1 MEMATCF
8 ASPRASPV
16 RGLLALFLLGG
27 RKVWEAWEGRALG
40 RPLLSPVFLLGG
52 FLPCFCSVAGRCGN
66 LGGAGFGYRVI
77 PISRPLLSPV
87 FLRGGRKKVWE
98 AWEGRALGTEL
109 SLSRPLLSP
118 VFLRDGRKVREA
130 WERALGTE
138 LSLFQTS
145 PFSHVFARW
154 RKVWE
159 GWEGR
164 ALGTELS
171 VSRPPSPVCHCAKHG
186 KRKSLER
193 GNFME

>member
-52 FLPCFCSVAGRCGN
+52 RKVWEPGRGRLWVQSYSLYPDLSFLPGFCAVAGRRCGKPGRGGLWVQSYPFPGLSFLPCFCAMAGRCGKR
-66 LGGAGFGYRVI
+66 GSGPWVQSYPF
-77 PISRPLLSPV
+77 SRPLLSRM
-87 FLRGGRKKVWE
+87 FLLGGRKVWE
-98 AWEGRALGTEL
+98 A
-109 SLSRPLLSP
+109 
-118 VFLRDGRKVREA
+118 
-130 WERALGTE
+130 
-138 LSLFQTS
+138 
-145 PFSHVFARW
+145 
-154 RKVWE
+154 
-159 GWEGR
+159 WEGR

-186 KRKSLER
+186 KRRSLER